1 MGGALSVGIGQTL
14 LLSKLRTAVPHY
26 TDAVTAQEVISVG
39 ATGLA
44 QIAPDVAVLS
54 ALRQAYA
61 VAVRDPLIL
70 ALALAAFAFPFACA
84 MDRLNIKDIA
94 EKRLHDETNGTDVEV
109 KHDEPLESLSEM
121 GVAKDIN
128 FEAKE

>member
-1 MGGALSVGIGQTL
+1 M
-14 LLSKLRTAVPHY
+14 
-26 TDAVTAQEVISVG
+26 
-39 ATGLA
+39 
-44 QIAPDVAVLS
+44 
-54 ALRQAYA
+54 
-61 VAVRDPLIL
+61 AVRDPLIL

>member
-1 MGGALSVGIGQTL
+1 MMEFLSMNPSSIVTEYPTSALSVGIGQNL
-14 LLSKLRTAVPHY
+14 LLSKLMTAVPHY

-39 ATGLA
+39 AAGLA
-44 QIAPDVAVLS
+44 QVAPDAAVLS

-70 ALALAAFAFPFACA
+70 ALALAALAFPFACA

-94 EKRLHDETNGTDVEV
+94 QERL
-109 KHDEPLESLSEM
+109 
-121 GVAKDIN
+121 
-128 FEAKE
+128 